1 MFIAG
6 NFILYPHV
14 TKLQGIMDQRLND
27 LTALAYNLWWS
38 WNQNAQSV
46 FRELSPQIW
55 EESNHNAVAVLHGT
69 SHQELRARLNDSHFR
84 EKVDRVITQFRSYM
98 QHENTWGS
106 HHAQT
111 FRDKPVAYFSPEFA
125 LHECLPIYSGGLGVL
140 SGDHIKS
147 ASDLDIPFVGVG
159 LFYRQGYFQQHIAID
174 GTQQELYPL
183 NDTTHLPLSLLSDRT
198 GKPVVTVVEIGHSLV
213 SLYCW
218 QVKVGRA
225 QLYLLDS
232 NHPDNEEHYRE
243 LTSRT
248 YGGDIMTRICQ
259 EIVMGIG
266 GVRLLRS
273 IGIRP
278 SVYHMNEGHS
288 AFLTLELLRERM
300 LEGQP
305 MDTAR
310 AWVREHCVFT
320 THTPVPAGHDRFSRD
335 LMTFALANYC
345 AILGLTIDQVMGLG
359 RVHSDDEKETFC
371 MTVLALKMSRASNAV
386 SALHGNVSRDMWKEL
401 FPDRP
406 VEQVPISHITNG
418 IHILSWMNKRTRNFW
433 RKFLGENWE
442 QHIKQPDF
450 WQRVADPSFISDEEI
465 WALRYDLRR
474 MLIEFMRVRLKEQ
487 QRRAGGDGVRVF
499 SNFFSPDI
507 LTIGFARR
515 FATYKRAPM
524 IVQNLE
530 RAIQFFNDQDQPI
543 QVVFSG
549 KAHPKDDSGKA
560 FIKRIVE
567 LSKHPQ
573 LFGKLAFIE
582 NYDLYVARFL
592 TSGCD
597 VWLNNPRRPLEASG
611 TSGQKIGIHGGLN
624 LSILDGWWR
633 EGYDGTNGFAIGKDE
648 SLGNEAEQ
656 DRLDEENLYLT
667 LKNEVIPAFYNRD
680 ANGIPRVWIQKIRR
694 AMQTLIPV
702 FNTDRM
708 VAEYFETMYRRNS

>member
-1 MFIAG
+1 
-6 NFILYPHV
+6 
-14 TKLQGIMDQRLND
+14 MDQRLND
-27 LTALAYNLWWS
+27 LTDLAYNLWWS

-98 QHENTWGS
+98 RHENTWGS

-320 THTPVPAGHDRFSRD
+320 THTP
-335 LMTFALANYC
+335 
-345 AILGLTIDQVMGLG
+345 
-359 RVHSDDEKETFC
+359 
-371 MTVLALKMSRASNAV
+371 
-386 SALHGNVSRDMWKEL
+386 
-401 FPDRP
+401 
-406 VEQVPISHITNG
+406 
-418 IHILSWMNKRTRNFW
+418 
-433 RKFLGENWE
+433 
-442 QHIKQPDF
+442 
-450 WQRVADPSFISDEEI
+450 
-465 WALRYDLRR
+465 
-474 MLIEFMRVRLKEQ
+474 
-487 QRRAGGDGVRVF
+487 
-499 SNFFSPDI
+499 
-507 LTIGFARR
+507 
-515 FATYKRAPM
+515 
-524 IVQNLE
+524 
-530 RAIQFFNDQDQPI
+530 
-543 QVVFSG
+543 
-549 KAHPKDDSGKA
+549 
-560 FIKRIVE
+560 
-567 LSKHPQ
+567 
-573 LFGKLAFIE
+573 
-582 NYDLYVARFL
+582 
-592 TSGCD
+592 
-597 VWLNNPRRPLEASG
+597 
-611 TSGQKIGIHGGLN
+611 
-624 LSILDGWWR
+624 
-633 EGYDGTNGFAIGKDE
+633 
-648 SLGNEAEQ
+648 
-656 DRLDEENLYLT
+656 
-667 LKNEVIPAFYNRD
+667 
-680 ANGIPRVWIQKIRR
+680 
-694 AMQTLIPV
+694 
-702 FNTDRM
+702 
-708 VAEYFETMYRRNS
+708 